1 MEIFQTIWNALISEN
16 EFFIKLN
23 AIPSIFLEACLYM
36 LMFLTLLKIES
47 TKKQQIIF
55 VVVFSIISI
64 FNTFFGIAPYNNLV
78 NVLAMPV
85 LVLLIFKTSVLK
97 AVLSQVIVFIIVVL
111 VSTISIT
118 IYSTI
123 LQVPSSA
130 SLTVPIHKIC
140 ISLLLYLSLY
150 TIYKLC
156 KKFNINISLLDKLK
170 KRITF
175 LLVLNFA
182 IGTIAIGTEYYLLF
196 KYIDFMPNALVFFS
210 LFVLSLY
217 FGISLYSLL
226 RTNKLE
232 ITAQSLE
239 DQKMYNKTLNTLY
252 DNIRGFKHDFNNIVQ
267 AIGGYLSADNLEG
280 LRAYYKDLLEE
291 CQINNNLA
299 VLNPELINNPAIY
312 SLLADKYYKA
322 EKASIKLNLEVMADL
337 SNLNIKVYELSR
349 ILGVLLDNSLEAAAK
364 CENKLVNVIFR
375 NDKKH
380 NKVLIIIQNTYIN
393 KNINIDR
400 IFEKGYSSKKDDTSN
415 QKHGLG
421 LWEIKKYLEKNTN
434 LDLYTTKNDE
444 FFTQQFEIYN

>member
-175 LLVLNFA
+175 LLVLNFV

-196 KYIDFMPNALVFFS
+196 KYIDLIPNALVFFS

-349 ILGVLLDNSLEAAAK
+349 IFGVLLDNSLEAAAK

-393 KNINIDR
+393 KDINIDR

>member
-1 MEIFQTIWNALISEN
+1 MA
-16 EFFIKLN
+16 
-23 AIPSIFLEACLYM
+23 
-36 LMFLTLLKIES
+36 
-47 TKKQQIIF
+47 
-55 VVVFSIISI
+55 
-64 FNTFFGIAPYNNLV
+64 
-78 NVLAMPV
+78 
-85 LVLLIFKTSVLK
+85 
-97 AVLSQVIVFIIVVL
+97 
-111 VSTISIT
+111 
-118 IYSTI
+118 
-123 LQVPSSA
+123 
-130 SLTVPIHKIC
+130 
-140 ISLLLYLSLY
+140 
-150 TIYKLC
+150 
-156 KKFNINISLLDKLK
+156 
-170 KRITF
+170 
-175 LLVLNFA
+175 
-182 IGTIAIGTEYYLLF
+182 
-196 KYIDFMPNALVFFS
+196 
-210 LFVLSLY
+210 
-217 FGISLYSLL
+217 
-226 RTNKLE
+226 
-232 ITAQSLE
+232 
-239 DQKMYNKTLNTLY
+239 LY

>member
-140 ISLLLYLSLY
+140 ISLLLY
-150 TIYKLC
+150 
-156 KKFNINISLLDKLK
+156 F
-170 KRITF
+170 
-175 LLVLNFA
+175 
-182 IGTIAIGTEYYLLF
+182 
-196 KYIDFMPNALVFFS
+196 
-210 LFVLSLY
+210 
-217 FGISLYSLL
+217 
-226 RTNKLE
+226 
-232 ITAQSLE
+232 
-239 DQKMYNKTLNTLY
+239 
-252 DNIRGFKHDFNNIVQ
+252 
-267 AIGGYLSADNLEG
+267 
-280 LRAYYKDLLEE
+280 
-291 CQINNNLA
+291 
-299 VLNPELINNPAIY
+299 
-312 SLLADKYYKA
+312 
-322 EKASIKLNLEVMADL
+322 
-337 SNLNIKVYELSR
+337 
-349 ILGVLLDNSLEAAAK
+349 
-364 CENKLVNVIFR
+364 
-375 NDKKH
+375 
-380 NKVLIIIQNTYIN
+380 
-393 KNINIDR
+393 
-400 IFEKGYSSKKDDTSN
+400 
-415 QKHGLG
+415 
-421 LWEIKKYLEKNTN
+421 
-434 LDLYTTKNDE
+434 
-444 FFTQQFEIYN
+444 

>member
-118 IYSTI
+118 IYSTL

-175 LLVLNFA
+175 LLVLNFV

-196 KYIDFMPNALVFFS
+196 KYIDLIPNALVFFS

>member
-118 IYSTI
+118 IYSTL

-175 LLVLNFA
+175 LLVLNFV

-196 KYIDFMPNALVFFS
+196 KYIDLIPNALVFFS

-349 ILGVLLDNSLEAAAK
+349 IFGVLLDNSLEAAAK

>member
-16 EFFIKLN
+16 GLFIKLN
-23 AIPSIFLEACLYM
+23 SIPCIIIEIYLYM
-36 LMFLTLLKIES
+36 LLFLTLLKIES
-47 TKKQQIIF
+47 TKKRQIIF
-55 VVVFSIISI
+55 VVSFSIISI

-78 NVLAMPV
+78 NVLAMPL
-85 LVLLIFKTSVLK
+85 LVFLIFKTSVLK
-97 AVLSQVIVFIIVVL
+97 AILSQVIIFIIVVL

-123 LQVPSSA
+123 LQVPSST

-175 LLVLNFA
+175 LLVLNFV

-196 KYIDFMPNALVFFS
+196 KYIDFIPNALVFFS

-239 DQKMYNKTLNTLY
+239 EQKMYNKTLNTLY

-393 KNINIDR
+393 KDINIDR

>member
-16 EFFIKLN
+16 KFFIKLN
-23 AIPSIFLEACLYM
+23 AIPCIIIEIYLYM
-36 LMFLTLLKIES
+36 LLVLTLLKIES

-97 AVLSQVIVFIIVVL
+97 AVLSQVIIFIIVVL

-123 LQVPSSA
+123 LQVPSST

-150 TIYKLC
+150 TICKLC

-175 LLVLNFA
+175 LLVLNFV

-196 KYIDFMPNALVFFS
+196 KYIDLIPNALVFFS

-239 DQKMYNKTLNTLY
+239 EQKMYNKTLNTLY

-280 LRAYYKDLLEE
+280 LRSYYKDLLEE

-393 KNINIDR
+393 KDINIDR

>member
-16 EFFIKLN
+16 KFFIKLN
-23 AIPSIFLEACLYM
+23 AIPCIIIEIYLYM
-36 LMFLTLLKIES
+36 LLVLTLLKIES

-97 AVLSQVIVFIIVVL
+97 AVLSQVIIFIIVVL

-123 LQVPSSA
+123 LQVPSST

-150 TIYKLC
+150 TICKLC

-175 LLVLNFA
+175 LLVLNFV

-196 KYIDFMPNALVFFS
+196 KYIDLIPNALVFFS

-239 DQKMYNKTLNTLY
+239 EQKMYNKTLNTLY

-267 AIGGYLSADNLEG
+267 AIGGYISADNLEG

-393 KNINIDR
+393 KDINIDR

>member
-16 EFFIKLN
+16 KFFIKLN
-23 AIPSIFLEACLYM
+23 AIPCIIIEIYLYM
-36 LMFLTLLKIES
+36 LLVLTLLKIES

-97 AVLSQVIVFIIVVL
+97 AVLSQVIIFIIVVL

-123 LQVPSSA
+123 LQVPSST

-150 TIYKLC
+150 TICKLC

-175 LLVLNFA
+175 LLVLNFV

-196 KYIDFMPNALVFFS
+196 KYIDLIPNALVFFS

-232 ITAQSLE
+232 ITAQGLE
-239 DQKMYNKTLNTLY
+239 EQKMYNKTLNTLY

-393 KNINIDR
+393 KDINIDR

>member
-118 IYSTI
+118 IYSTL

-196 KYIDFMPNALVFFS
+196 KYIDLIPNALVFFS

>member
-118 IYSTI
+118 IYSTL

-175 LLVLNFA
+175 LLVLNFV

>member
-16 EFFIKLN
+16 KFFIKLN

-97 AVLSQVIVFIIVVL
+97 AVLSQVIIFIIVVL

-123 LQVPSSA
+123 LQVPSST

-150 TIYKLC
+150 TICKLC

-175 LLVLNFA
+175 LLVLNFV

-196 KYIDFMPNALVFFS
+196 KYIDLIPNALVFFS

-239 DQKMYNKTLNTLY
+239 EQKMYNKTLNTLY

-393 KNINIDR
+393 KDINIDR

>member
-16 EFFIKLN
+16 KFFIKLN
-23 AIPSIFLEACLYM
+23 AIPSIFLEAYLYM

-78 NVLAMPV
+78 NVLAMPL
-85 LVLLIFKTSVLK
+85 LVFLIFKTSVLK
-97 AVLSQVIVFIIVVL
+97 AILSQVIIFIIVVL

-123 LQVPSSA
+123 LQVPSST

-175 LLVLNFA
+175 LLILNFM
-182 IGTIAIGTEYYLLF
+182 IGVLAIGTEYYLLF
-196 KYIDFMPNALVFFS
+196 KYIDFIPNALVFFS

-239 DQKMYNKTLNTLY
+239 EQKMYNKTLNTLY

-393 KNINIDR
+393 KDINIDR

>member
-175 LLVLNFA
+175 LLVLNFV

-196 KYIDFMPNALVFFS
+196 KYIDLIPNALVFFS

>member
-118 IYSTI
+118 IYSTL

-175 LLVLNFA
+175 LLVLNFV

-196 KYIDFMPNALVFFS
+196 KYIDLIPNALVFFS

-349 ILGVLLDNSLEAAAK
+349 IFGVLLDNSLEAAAK

-393 KNINIDR
+393 KDINIDR

>member
-16 EFFIKLN
+16 KFFIKLN
-23 AIPSIFLEACLYM
+23 AIPCIIIEIYLYM
-36 LMFLTLLKIES
+36 LLVLTLLKIES

-97 AVLSQVIVFIIVVL
+97 AVLSQVIIFIIVVL

-123 LQVPSSA
+123 LQVPSST

-150 TIYKLC
+150 TICKLC

-175 LLVLNFA
+175 LLVLNFV

-196 KYIDFMPNALVFFS
+196 KYIDLIPNALVFFS

-239 DQKMYNKTLNTLY
+239 EQKMYNKTLNTLY

-393 KNINIDR
+393 KDINIDR

>member
-1 MEIFQTIWNALISEN
+1 M
-16 EFFIKLN
+16 
-23 AIPSIFLEACLYM
+23 
-36 LMFLTLLKIES
+36 
-47 TKKQQIIF
+47 
-55 VVVFSIISI
+55 
-64 FNTFFGIAPYNNLV
+64 
-78 NVLAMPV
+78 
-85 LVLLIFKTSVLK
+85 
-97 AVLSQVIVFIIVVL
+97 
-111 VSTISIT
+111 
-118 IYSTI
+118 
-123 LQVPSSA
+123 
-130 SLTVPIHKIC
+130 
-140 ISLLLYLSLY
+140 
-150 TIYKLC
+150 
-156 KKFNINISLLDKLK
+156 K

-175 LLVLNFA
+175 LLVLNFV

-196 KYIDFMPNALVFFS
+196 KYIDLIPNALVFFS

-393 KNINIDR
+393 KDINIDR

>member
-118 IYSTI
+118 IYSTL

-175 LLVLNFA
+175 LLVLNFV

-196 KYIDFMPNALVFFS
+196 KYIDLIPNALVFFS

-393 KNINIDR
+393 KDINIDR